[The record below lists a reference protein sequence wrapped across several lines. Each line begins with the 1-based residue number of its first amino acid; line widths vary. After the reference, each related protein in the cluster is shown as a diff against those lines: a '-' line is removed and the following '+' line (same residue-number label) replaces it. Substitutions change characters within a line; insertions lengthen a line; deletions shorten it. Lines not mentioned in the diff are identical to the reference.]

1 MKSEKDLSL
10 VFDPAAEIAASGY
23 WEVGA
28 HPNYLLSVNEDVVTA
43 RERLAQVADTTLT
56 VILYGERGVGKEVL
70 AHGVHN
76 LSSREPHPFTA
87 LNAYAVPKAAL
98 ERELFGHGSGG
109 KLAAAEQGTLYIHG
123 IELLPA
129 EVNARLVE
137 WKKEQEGSGHPDP
150 RIILSCEAP
159 SMSREGLEDLQRM
172 WVRAGGAVRVEIPA
186 LRERPEDI
194 PLLATHIVQKYGP
207 FYGSNIRVLRGSFLR
222 FLQGIGVGGE
232 WGGAVLLAL
241 EHSGGARRGLHGA
254 WPQMGVPAGLLLS
267 TSVFAALSAWLPEPA
282 FLAWGWRVP
291 FLISVV
297 LIGVGLFVRLQILET
312 PVFEK
317 LKADRRESSVPLL
330 DVLREHPRELLIF
343 QRGPSPKFRAV
354 AIPAVEGAGRHG
366 EQGAEQAAMHQRGE
380 GSAKGQ
386 GGAAARTRAENRAP
400 EQEARP
406 EKGSVLQHM
415 KPLALDSGVIQSRRM
430 PGPQGEPVQD
440 GSRQR
445 A

>member
-123 IELLPA
+123 IELLPD

-159 SMSREGLEDLQRM
+159 SMSREGLEDLQRI

-222 FLQGIGVGGE
+222 YLQAYQWPGNTRELERVLRRFLVIEDEEVIRAELGSKQTPADSFDDDDDE
-232 WGGAVLLAL
+232 D
-241 EHSGGARRGLHGA
+241 AR
-254 WPQMGVPAGLLLS
+254 S
-267 TSVFAALSAWLPEPA
+267 
-282 FLAWGWRVP
+282 
-291 FLISVV
+291 
-297 LIGVGLFVRLQILET
+297 
-312 PVFEK
+312 
-317 LKADRRESSVPLL
+317 LKAMVA
-330 DVLREHPRELLIF
+330 
-343 QRGPSPKFRAV
+343 RAV
-354 AIPAVEGAGRHG
+354 ARVEKREIARAL
-366 EQGAEQAAMHQRGE
+366 ER
-380 GSAKGQ
+380 SRWNKKR
-386 GGAAARTRAENRAP
+386 AAAD
-400 EQEARP
+400 
-406 EKGSVLQHM
+406 
-415 KPLALDSGVIQSRRM
+415 LAISYKSLLNKIKQYEIED
-430 PGPQGEPVQD
+430 
-440 GSRQR
+440 
-445 A
+445 